1 LLFSNIWSKLL
12 KTFLAC
18 GRRDFDSNLLL
29 MILRRVDSRQN
40 CRRLLAR
47 LALFVSVFMFAP
59 MSLKIAAPAHQE
71 FRWAAD
77 PEGGAPFVEADPARP
92 DILVGFDVEIAGL
105 IAQGLNRSAT
115 FLNIGFT
122 SIDQSIERG
131 DAEIGLGG
139 IEDTSSRRAT
149 MAPTVPYYRFREV
162 LSVRDT
168 DASRFRTLADLR
180 GRRIGTLGGTIAYE
194 ILLRAER
201 DFGIKAV
208 SYDDD
213 VHPYTDLVIGRVDAV
228 LLDNVLAERRRRTI
242 SGFTIQP
249 ESVATGHYIGVL
261 AARNAAL
268 RESVNEILRGAMR
281 DGTLERILRKWRVWN
296 EDQPALFAD
305 VLAGNPVAP
314 VVGFDLIDGE
324 TTVSKWQT
332 VRVYLPALFRAAAI
346 TMALSCLSMALA
358 IIIGVSIASGR
369 IYGGKIARSLLT
381 AYVEIIRGTPIL
393 LQLFIL
399 YYGIVELVRL
409 PAFIAALLG
418 LGLNYAAYESEIY
431 RGALEAVPGGQL
443 EAARILG
450 FNELQ
455 VLTLVRGPQAFRLAL
470 APMTNDFVA
479 LLKDSSLVSVL
490 TVLELTKQTQ
500 IFATNIG
507 SWVVPGA
514 LCAALYMAMSLPLA
528 ALARRLEQRWR
539 RRTA

>member
-1 LLFSNIWSKLL
+1 ML
-12 KTFLAC
+12 KTFFARRRNSDGNLAVSKSSRKVDPPRIC
-18 GRRDFDSNLLL
+18 GC
-29 MILRRVDSRQN
+29 V
-40 CRRLLAR
+40 LAT
-47 LALFVSVFMFAP
+47 LALLVSFATLTP
-59 MSLKIAAPAHQE
+59 ISLAIAASAHQE

-77 PEGGAPFVEADPARP
+77 PEGGAPFVEADPAHP
-92 DILVGFDVEIAGL
+92 DQVIGFDVEIAEI

-115 FLNIGFT
+115 FLNVGFT
-122 SIDQSIERG
+122 SIDQSIARG

-139 IEDTSSRRAT
+139 IEDTQGRRAT
-149 MAPTVPYYRFREV
+149 MATTVPYYRFREV

-180 GRRIGTLGGTIAYE
+180 GRRVGTLGGTIAYE

-201 DFGIKAV
+201 DFGIKVV

-228 LLDNVLAERRRRTI
+228 LLDNVLAERRRQTT
-242 SGFTIQP
+242 SGFTVQP

-261 AARNAAL
+261 AVRNAAL
-268 RESVNEILRGAMR
+268 CESVNEILRGAMR
-281 DGTLERILRKWRVWN
+281 DGTLERIFRKWRVWN

-305 VLAGNPVAP
+305 VIAGKPVPP
-314 VVGFDLIDGE
+314 VLGFDLPNEAAI
-324 TTVSKWQT
+324 SKWRT
-332 VRVYLPALFRAAAI
+332 IRAYLPALFRAAAI
-346 TMALSCLSMALA
+346 TMLLSCLAMALA
-358 IIIGVSIASGR
+358 IVVGVSIASGR

-399 YYGIVELVRL
+399 YYGIVELIRL
-409 PAFIAALLG
+409 PAFVAALLG

-455 VLTLVRGPQAFRLAL
+455 VLALVRGPQAFRLAL

-539 RRTA
+539 RTA

>member
-1 LLFSNIWSKLL
+1 M
-12 KTFLAC
+12 LAPT
-18 GRRDFDSNLLL
+18 S
-29 MILRRVDSRQN
+29 
-40 CRRLLAR
+40 
-47 LALFVSVFMFAP
+47 FA
-59 MSLKIAAPAHQE
+59 IAASAIRE

-92 DILVGFDVEIAGL
+92 DRVVGFDVEIAEIIARGL
-105 IAQGLNRSAT
+105 DRSAT
-115 FLNIGFT
+115 FMNIAFT

-131 DAEIGLGG
+131 DADIGLGG
-139 IEDTSSRRAT
+139 IEDTPARRRT

-162 LSVRDT
+162 LSVRDA

-180 GRRIGTLGGTIAYE
+180 GRRVGTLGGTIAYE

-201 DFGIKAV
+201 DFDIKAV

-213 VHPYTDLVIGRVDAV
+213 VHPYTDLIIGRVDAV
-228 LLDNVLAERRRRTI
+228 LLDNVLAERRRRTT

-249 ESVATGHYIGVL
+249 ESVATGHYVGVL

-268 RESVNEILRGAMR
+268 RESVNEVLRNAMR
-281 DGTLERILRKWRVWN
+281 DGTLERIFRKWRVWN
-296 EDQPALFAD
+296 EDQPALFTN
-305 VLAGNPVAP
+305 VLAGKPLAP
-314 VVGFDLIDGE
+314 VVGFDPIDNDAMLP
-324 TTVSKWQT
+324 KWRT
-332 VRVYLPALFRAAAI
+332 MRAYLPALFRAAAI
-346 TMALSCLSMALA
+346 TMVLSCLSMALA
-358 IIIGVSIASGR
+358 VIIGVSIASGR

-399 YYGIVELVRL
+399 YYGIVELIRL

-431 RGALEAVPGGQL
+431 RGALEAVPSGQL
-443 EAARILG
+443 DAARILG

-539 RRTA
+539 RHTA